1 MRIKDLSKIER
12 PREKLIKH
20 GVNKLTDAE
29 LLAIVLGSGTRG
41 ENVIEL
47 SKKVLKTI
55 NRDKLDQIN
64 LKDLATIRG
73 MGLIKA
79 CQIVACI
86 ELGKRILKGKKAV
99 FVMSPKEIF
108 RELKDIR
115 NNKKEYFVIFYLDV
129 RNQII
134 RKEII
139 SIGTLNASIVHPREV
154 FEPAVRN
161 LAAQII
167 LSHNHPSGDPQPSSE
182 DLELTKKLVESGRL
196 LGIEIID
203 HVVVCEDEYFSM
215 KENKM
220 I

>member
-29 LLAIVLGSGTRG
+29 LLAVVLGSGTRG

-47 SKKVLKTI
+47 SKKVLKMI
-55 NRDKLDQIN
+55 ISDKLDQIN
-64 LKDLATIRG
+64 LKDLTSIKG

-86 ELGKRILKGKKAV
+86 ELGKRILKGKRAV
-99 FVMSPKEIF
+99 FVISPKEIF
-108 RELKDIR
+108 RELKDTR
-115 NNKKEYFVIFYLDV
+115 GSKKEHFVIFYLDV

-134 RKEII
+134 RQETI
-139 SIGTLNASIVHPREV
+139 SIGTLNASLVHPREV
-154 FEPAVRN
+154 FEPAVRD

-167 LSHNHPSGDPQPSSE
+167 LSHNHPSGDSQPSSE
-182 DLELTKKLVESGRL
+182 DLELTKRLVEAGKL

-203 HVVVCEDEYFSM
+203 HIIVCRDEYFSL